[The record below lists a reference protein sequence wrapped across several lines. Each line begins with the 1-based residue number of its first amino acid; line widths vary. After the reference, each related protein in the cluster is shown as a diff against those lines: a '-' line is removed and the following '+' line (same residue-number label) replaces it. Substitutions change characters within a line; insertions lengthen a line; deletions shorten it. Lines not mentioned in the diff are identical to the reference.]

1 MNKKKMILTSLA
13 SVAVLG
19 ATFVASQPS
28 VVKADDKPTAAQPT
42 GETKPT
48 PAAETPKTEVEKAK
62 EAEKEANAKVDE
74 AQSKVDRT
82 TTTAT
87 DAATKLET
95 EKKESAEADAAK
107 TKAEE
112 AKKTADDEL
121 AKAKEEAA
129 KADAKAKE
137 EAAKADAKAKEE
149 AEAKVAL
156 TEALKQI
163 PDNELLDNKAK
174 EELLKAVESGEL
186 NASDILAELADDAEK
201 AQDTNPTI
209 KTETPVSRDELPEE
223 VQAGI
228 EEGEAA
234 DAARP
239 E

>member
-95 EKKESAEADAAK
+95 EKKR
-107 TKAEE
+107 
-112 AKKTADDEL
+112 
-121 AKAKEEAA
+121 
-129 KADAKAKE
+129 
-137 EAAKADAKAKEE
+137 
-149 AEAKVAL
+149 
-156 TEALKQI
+156 I
-163 PDNELLDNKAK
+163 C
-174 EELLKAVESGEL
+174 
-186 NASDILAELADDAEK
+186 
-201 AQDTNPTI
+201 
-209 KTETPVSRDELPEE
+209 
-223 VQAGI
+223 
-228 EEGEAA
+228 
-234 DAARP
+234 
-239 E
+239 